1 MRGRPA
7 GQTVRRTVF
16 GGRAESPPP
25 YGRLRR
31 PALRAVSLRLAG
43 ACGEQGPVFCGLCWR
58 AAGRKPRQ
66 KNRKP
71 AITHENPGKAATVRA
86 AGPAAPPPKRAA
98 PVCPPPWA
106 AGGLRRAGAGILR
119 PLQAGGRLQAPAK
132 KPQAR
137 NNPRKPG
144 ARQRLCGPQA
154 RRLRRRNGLR
164 PFARRRGRR
173 AAGGPPPALHK
184 PNPTE
189 NSRQAQR
196 PSGVIL
202 SRYSVIRRCRPPRQ
216 SPTALPHHR

>member
-16 GGRAESPPP
+16 GGRAFSPPP

-43 ACGEQGPVFCGLCWR
+43 ACGGQGRRSALPGRRRAACGGQGPVFFGLCRR
-58 AAGRKPRQ
+58 AAGRKPR
-66 KNRKP
+66 
-71 AITHENPGKAATVRA
+71 
-86 AGPAAPPPKRAA
+86 
-98 PVCPPPWA
+98 
-106 AGGLRRAGAGILR
+106 L
-119 PLQAGGRLQAPAK
+119 K

-144 ARQRLCGPQA
+144 GRQRLYGPQA

-164 PFARRRGRR
+164 PFARRRRRR
-173 AAGGPPPALHK
+173 AACGPPPALHK

-202 SRYSVIRRCRPPRQ
+202 SRYSVIRRCKPPHQ
-216 SPTALPHHR
+216 SPTAPLHHR

>member
-16 GGRAESPPP
+16 GGRAFSPPP

-31 PALRAVSLRLAG
+31 PALRAVSLRPLQAG
-43 ACGEQGPVFCGLCWR
+43 GGGQGPVFCGLCWR
-58 AAGRKPRQ
+58 AAGRKPR
-66 KNRKP
+66 
-71 AITHENPGKAATVRA
+71 
-86 AGPAAPPPKRAA
+86 
-98 PVCPPPWA
+98 
-106 AGGLRRAGAGILR
+106 L
-119 PLQAGGRLQAPAK
+119 K

-173 AAGGPPPALHK
+173 AACGPPPALHK
-184 PNPTE
+184 PDPTE

>member
-16 GGRAESPPP
+16 GGRAFSPPP

-43 ACGEQGPVFCGLCWR
+43 GCGGQGRRSALPGRLRAACGGQGPVFCGLCWR
-58 AAGRKPRQ
+58 AAGRKPRL
-66 KNRKP
+66 KNHKP
-71 AITHENPGKAATVRA
+71 AITHENPGECSDCAGRRPGGSAAETGCARL
-86 AGPAAPPPKRAA
+86 PAA
-98 PVCPPPWA
+98 V
-106 AGGLRRAGAGILR
+106 G
-119 PLQAGGRLQAPAK
+119 GGRPA
-132 KPQAR
+132 AR
-137 NNPRKPG
+137 
-144 ARQRLCGPQA
+144 L
-154 RRLRRRNGLR
+154 
-164 PFARRRGRR
+164 
-173 AAGGPPPALHK
+173 PALHK

-216 SPTALPHHR
+216 SPTAPPHHR